1 MTGCTRRRAP
11 LWRLVLIPL
20 LFVGS
25 LSAPAGAQQASL
37 LSRLDAPSRYQIEVL
52 MDSAARLGLPPE
64 ALMSKTLEGI
74 SKGAPGSRIVQVVR
88 RHFAALREART
99 ALGVEITLDELSAA
113 AGALQ
118 AGVPRNSLAALHTNR
133 KGNSILMPLVV
144 LSDLV
149 SRGVPPEDASTAIV
163 NMTQRGALDS
173 DFAGLRRGVETD
185 ILSGASPV
193 TALDR
198 RTREFPGRGAP
209 GARIPIVPTPPRQE
223 TPSSTQ

>member
-1 MTGCTRRRAP
+1 MISRSRTGLWQLALVPMLLAAP
-11 LWRLVLIPL
+11 IQLASSQDTSALI
-20 LFVGS
+20 
-25 LSAPAGAQQASL
+25 
-37 LSRLDAPSRYQIEVL
+37 RLDPPSRYQIGVL

-64 ALMSKTLEGI
+64 ALMSKTLEGL
-74 SKGAPGSRIVQVVR
+74 SKGAPPRRIVQVVR
-88 RHFAALREART
+88 KHFDALREART
-99 ALGVEITLDELSAA
+99 ALGADISLDELSAA

-118 AGVPRNSLAALHTNR
+118 SGVPRSSLATLYTTR

-149 SRGVPPEDASTAIV
+149 SRGVPPDDATSAII
-163 NMTQRGALDS
+163 NMSQRGALDS

-185 ILSGASPV
+185 ILSGASPA

-209 GARIPIVPTPPRQE
+209 GAQNPVVPSPTRPQE
-223 TPSSTQ
+223 TPGPSR

>member
-1 MTGCTRRRAP
+1 MRILVVP
-11 LWRLVLIPL
+11 LLLVLVVGPSARGQESTL
-20 LFVGS
+20 LT
-25 LSAPAGAQQASL
+25 
-37 LSRLDAPSRYQIEVL
+37 RLDPASRYQIEVL

-64 ALMSKTLEGI
+64 ALLSKTLEGI

-88 RHFAALREART
+88 KHFAALREART
-99 ALGVEITLDELSAA
+99 ALGVDISLDELGAA

-118 AGVPRNSLAALHTNR
+118 AGVPRKSLATLHTSR

-149 SRGVPPEDASTAIV
+149 SRGVPPDDATLAII

-185 ILSGASPV
+185 ILSGASPA

-209 GARIPIVPTPPRQE
+209 GARIPVVPAPQRQE
-223 TPSSTQ
+223 TPSSTK

>member
-1 MTGCTRRRAP
+1 MISRPCR
-11 LWRLVLIPL
+11 VLRQLAFLPML
-20 LFVGS
+20 LAVPIQPS
-25 LSAPAGAQQASL
+25 SAQDTAALA
-37 LSRLDAPSRYQIEVL
+37 RLDTQSRYQIEVL

-74 SKGAPGSRIVQVVR
+74 SKGASPRRIVQVVR
-88 RHFAALREART
+88 KHFDALREART
-99 ALGVEITLDELSAA
+99 ALGAEISLDELSAA

-118 AGVPRNSLAALHTNR
+118 SGVPRTSLATLHTTR

-149 SRGVPPEDASTAIV
+149 SRGVPPDDATSAII
-163 NMTQRGALDS
+163 NMSQRGALDS

-185 ILSGASPV
+185 ILSGASPA

-209 GARIPIVPTPPRQE
+209 GARVPVVSPPTRPQE
-223 TPSSTQ
+223 TPGQIK

>member
-1 MTGCTRRRAP
+1 MTAHRHRACP
-11 LWRLVLIPL
+11 WRLLLVPL
-20 LFVGS
+20 LLG
-25 LSAPAGAQQASL
+25 APAAMTAEAQQASL
-37 LSRLDAPSRYQIEVL
+37 ITRLDPTSRYQIEIL
-52 MDSAARLGLPPE
+52 MDSAARSGLPPE
-64 ALMSKTLEGI
+64 ALMSKTLEGV

-88 RHFAALREART
+88 RHFAALRDARA
-99 ALGVEITLDELSAA
+99 ALGVDITLDELGAA

-118 AGVPRNSLAALHTNR
+118 AGVPRSSLATLHTTR

-149 SRGVPPEDASTAIV
+149 SRGVPPEDASSAII

-185 ILSGASPV
+185 ILSGASPA

-209 GARIPIVPTPPRQE
+209 GARIPVVPSPTRQE
-223 TPSSTQ
+223 TPSSTK

>member
-1 MTGCTRRRAP
+1 MIAGRHRAP
-11 LWRLVLIPL
+11 LWRLLLVPL
-20 LFVGS
+20 LLAS
-25 LSAPAGAQQASL
+25 PATMTAEAQQVSL
-37 LSRLDAPSRYQIEVL
+37 LSRLDPASRYQIEVL
-52 MDSAARLGLPPE
+52 MDSAARIGLPPE

-74 SKGAPGSRIVQVVR
+74 SKGAPGARIVQVVR
-88 RHFAALREART
+88 RHLAALRDARA
-99 ALGVEITLDELSAA
+99 ALGVEISLDELGAA

-118 AGVPRNSLAALHTNR
+118 AGVPRTSLATLHTTR

-149 SRGVPPEDASTAIV
+149 SRGVPPDDATSAII

-185 ILSGASPV
+185 ILSGASPA

-209 GARIPIVPTPPRQE
+209 GSRLPVVPAPPRQE
-223 TPSSTQ
+223 TPS

>member
-1 MTGCTRRRAP
+1 MTGCIRRQAQR
-11 LWRLVLIPL
+11 WRLLLIPL
-20 LFVGS
+20 LLLPPF
-25 LSAPAGAQQASL
+25 APAQAQQPSL

-88 RHFAALREART
+88 RHFAALREARG
-99 ALGVEITLDELSAA
+99 ALGVDITLDELSAA

-118 AGVPRNSLAALHTNR
+118 AGVPRTSLAALHSNR
-133 KGNSILMPLVV
+133 KGSSILMPLVV

-149 SRGVPPEDASTAIV
+149 SRGVPPDDASSAIV

-193 TALDR
+193 IALDR

-209 GARIPIVPTPPRQE
+209 GARIPVVPTPPKQE
-223 TPSSTQ
+223 TPGSTQ

>member
-1 MTGCTRRRAP
+1 MTVHVRHRAP
-11 LWRLVLIPL
+11 AWRLL
-20 LFVGS
+20 LVPI
-25 LSAPAGAQQASL
+25 LLALPATPVVAQQAAL
-37 LSRLDAPSRYQIEVL
+37 LARLDPASRYQIEVL
-52 MDSAARLGLPPE
+52 MDSAARIGLPPE
-64 ALMSKTLEGI
+64 ALLSKTLEGI

-88 RHFAALREART
+88 KHFSALREARA
-99 ALGVEITLDELSAA
+99 ALGVEITLDELGAA

-118 AGVPRNSLAALHTNR
+118 AGVPRTSLARLHDTR
-133 KGNSILMPLVV
+133 KGSSILMPLVV

-149 SRGVPPEDASTAIV
+149 SRGVPPDDATSAII

-185 ILSGASPV
+185 ILSGASPA

-209 GARIPIVPTPPRQE
+209 GARLPGVQTPPRPE
-223 TPSSTQ
+223 TPSSTK

>member
-1 MTGCTRRRAP
+1 MTLRARHRAP
-11 LWRLVLIPL
+11 AWRIL
-20 LFVGS
+20 LAYLLLAV
-25 LSAPAGAQQASL
+25 PASSTHAQQPSL
-37 LSRLDAPSRYQIEVL
+37 LTRLDPASRYQIEVL
-52 MDSAARLGLPPE
+52 MDSAARIGLPPE
-64 ALMSKTLEGI
+64 ALLSKTLEGI

-88 RHFAALREART
+88 RHFGALREARA
-99 ALGVEITLDELSAA
+99 ALGVDITLDELGAA

-118 AGVPRNSLAALHTNR
+118 AGVPRKSLATLHTTR

-149 SRGVPPEDASTAIV
+149 SRGVPPDDATSAIL

-185 ILSGASPV
+185 ILSGASPA

-209 GARIPIVPTPPRQE
+209 GARIPVVQTPPRPE
-223 TPSSTQ
+223 TPSSTK

>member
-1 MTGCTRRRAP
+1 MIA
-11 LWRLVLIPL
+11 RLQHRIQFCRLLLATVLL
-20 LFVGS
+20 S
-25 LSAPAGAQQASL
+25 LPAAAAGAQQASL
-37 LSRLDAPSRYQIEVL
+37 LTRLDPASRYQIEVL
-52 MDSAARLGLPPE
+52 MDSAARLGLPPD
-64 ALMSKTLEGI
+64 ALLSKTLEGI

-88 RHFAALREART
+88 KHFSALREARA
-99 ALGVEITLDELSAA
+99 ALGLSITLDELSAA

-118 AGVPRNSLAALHTNR
+118 AGVPRTSLATLHTTR
-133 KGNSILMPLVV
+133 KGSSILMPLVV

-149 SRGVPPEDASTAIV
+149 SRGVPPDDATSAII

-185 ILSGASPV
+185 ILSGASPA

-209 GARIPIVPTPPRQE
+209 GARIPVVPTPPSQE
-223 TPSSTQ
+223 TPSSTK